1 MTPTKRRNPPTSPP
15 AQRDRAGRGAALG
28 AILLLVLP
36 AALAAAEPFYQARLE
51 EGIRAYA
58 SGGYDTAVRDLR
70 IACFGLLDEP
80 QPLARGLTYLALAQA
95 ETGDREAFATSF
107 RRILEAEQRFQAYSE
122 AELAPA
128 VRQAFEARLERWDA
142 LETLSSVPAFAAV
155 ARRMLEARIVAMP
168 PPERRQELERRLA
181 AAPDDAVWRLL
192 MAELELAAG
201 NFEAAATAADPVAA
215 REPEGSPRLPWAL
228 CIRGRAQAAVGDCAS
243 ALRNLPAC
251 TRVSL
256 GVDVAEIQL
265 QCYAQLGDWKR
276 GMVLLSE
283 LPPDRRQSPAIR
295 RLAKLFERER
305 RLEIR
310 TIRRAPA
317 PVPAGGEPTAADAMA
332 DEPSGVGEPNAP
344 TAAAAEPLDA
354 VAPPDVAE
362 SPTVE
367 SPTATPPV
375 AAAPPAASPDLA
387 TRVAEA
393 RGVLRSSSSREE
405 LTAVFERMRGLA
417 DRQPENP
424 ELQVLVA
431 EISYRL
437 RRWSEVV
444 AYFERGGSASAPDQ
458 QFYLAVALYE
468 TGDRA
473 AAARALDLCLPN
485 LEETAVVRGYV
496 EKIRAGQE

>member
-1 MTPTKRRNPPTSPP
+1 MTPTKRRKLPTSPP
-15 AQRDRAGRGAALG
+15 AQRDRAAALG

-95 ETGDREAFATSF
+95 ETGDREAFATTF
-107 RRILEAEQRFQAYSE
+107 RRLLEAEQRFQAYSE

-128 VRQAFEARLERWDA
+128 VRQAFEARLERWEA

-155 ARRMLEARIVAMP
+155 ARRMLEARIVALP

-201 NFEAAATAADPVAA
+201 NFEAATTAADPVAA

-228 CIRGRAQAAVGDCAS
+228 CIRGRALAATGDCAS
-243 ALRNLPAC
+243 ALRDLPAC

-256 GVDVAEIQL
+256 GVDVTVIQL
-265 QCYAQLGDWKR
+265 QCYAELRDWKR

-283 LPPDRRQSPAIR
+283 LPPDQRDEPEIRQ
-295 RLAKLFERER
+295 LAKLFERDR

-310 TIRRAPA
+310 AIRRSPA
-317 PVPAGGEPTAADAMA
+317 PVPAAGEPTAAGA
-332 DEPSGVGEPNAP
+332 
-344 TAAAAEPLDA
+344 L
-354 VAPPDVAE
+354 PPDEV
-362 SPTVE
+362 
-367 SPTATPPV
+367 PPV
-375 AAAPPAASPDLA
+375 APDAPPPETAGPPETAEPTAEPTDTTAAPATAPPPAALPDA
-387 TRVAEA
+387 TTRVAEA
-393 RGVLRSSSSREE
+393 RSVLRSSTSREE
-405 LTAVFERMRGLA
+405 LTAAFEEMRGLA
-417 DRQPENP
+417 DRQPESP

-431 EISYRL
+431 EIAYRL

-444 AYFERGGSASAPDQ
+444 AYFGRGGDLAPERPDQ

-473 AAARALDLCLPN
+473 AAARALDLCLPD

-496 EKIRAGQE
+496 EKIRGGQE